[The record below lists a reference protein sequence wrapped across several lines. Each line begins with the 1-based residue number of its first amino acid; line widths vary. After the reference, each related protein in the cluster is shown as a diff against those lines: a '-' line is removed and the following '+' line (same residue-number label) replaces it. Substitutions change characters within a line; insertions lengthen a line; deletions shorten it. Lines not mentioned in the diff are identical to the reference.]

1 VLAIKKS
8 PSLRQSAFTAGG
20 DTVRLTLSR
29 RTFFQNINQSIGTKM
44 QSTFDERNWL
54 AWLVKVRILI
64 LTFLLV
70 IQLAVAELTP
80 TVLPLRLFVST
91 IVLWF
96 SLSLFYVVLLSFWQE
111 HRLQATLQILT
122 DLVLVSLVVH
132 ETGGWDSSLNF
143 LYPLVIIVASILLP
157 RVWAYLVAALAFI
170 LYGTVLDLNFYG
182 VVRSYCTTH
191 PGLKALQAIIF
202 VNLFAYLAVSYLAG
216 LLAAKLRQA
225 RVQLKDASG
234 ALESLQVLHENI
246 IQSISSGLITTGLDG
261 RITLV
266 NSAAQKLLDRTPDR
280 LLGTPVAK
288 LFLDPLPN
296 ADSQQTHGE
305 VRFEVS
311 SDKANPFRKTF
322 RVRVAQLNVPER
334 GALGYVY
341 AFDDLT
347 EIRRL
352 EREVRM
358 QDRLAAVGR
367 LAAAIAH
374 EIRNPLTSIA
384 GSVSMLSG
392 IPEMNQEHRQL
403 LDIVTRESQRLNGI
417 ITDFLAYS
425 RGKQYHFDKVDLVPL
440 LEDTLTLVRHRMTAE
455 NTGIT
460 VESNLAV
467 REALAIADGDRLK
480 QVFWNFSENAV
491 RAMRDG
497 GTLKVAI
504 ERIGDDWQISFA
516 DTGSGMTPQQTE
528 KIFEPFQ
535 SSFEGGTGLGL
546 AVVYQIVQ
554 AHEGKVWA
562 RSRPGQGTTFVLK
575 LRRLDADRHAAQ
587 PATELNSGASESR
600 VRPLAALA
608 ASAAEGRPRG

>member
-1 VLAIKKS
+1 
-8 PSLRQSAFTAGG
+8 
-20 DTVRLTLSR
+20 
-29 RTFFQNINQSIGTKM
+29 M

-54 AWLVKVRILI
+54 AWLVRVRILI

-70 IQLAVAELTP
+70 IQLAVAHFTP
-80 TVLPLRLFVST
+80 ALLPLRLFVST
-91 IVLWF
+91 VLVWYAF
-96 SLSLFYVVLLSFWQE
+96 SLFYALLLSAWHE
-111 HRLQATLQILT
+111 HRWQASLQVMT

-132 ETGGWDSSLNF
+132 QTGGWDSSLNF

-170 LYGTVLDLNFYG
+170 LYGTVLELNYYG

-191 PGLKALQAIIF
+191 PDLKALQGIIL
-202 VNLFAYLAVSYLAG
+202 VNLFAFLAVAYLAG
-216 LLAAKLRQA
+216 LLVAKLRQA
-225 RVQLKDASG
+225 RVQLKYASG
-234 ALESLQVLHENI
+234 ALEDLQILHENI
-246 IQSISSGLITTGLDG
+246 IQSVSSGLITTGLDG

-266 NSAAQKLLDRTPDR
+266 NSAAQKLLERTAAQ
-280 LLGTPVAK
+280 LLGKPVTE
-288 LFLDPLPN
+288 LFLDALPN
-296 ADSQQTHGE
+296 AESQTHAE
-305 VRFEVS
+305 VRF
-311 SDKANPFRKTF
+311 DTAATFRRTV
-322 RVRVAQLNVPER
+322 RVRVAALSVPER

-341 AFDDLT
+341 ALDDLT

-392 IPEMNQEHRQL
+392 IPEMSEEHRRL
-403 LDIVTRESQRLNGI
+403 LDIVTRESHRLNGI

-425 RGKQYHFDKVDLVPL
+425 RGKQYHFDKTDLVPL
-440 LEDTLTLVRHRMTAE
+440 LEDTLTLMRHRMTVE
-455 NTGIT
+455 NTGI
-460 VESNLAV
+460 VIESRFAV
-467 REALAIADGDRLK
+467 QEAWVLADGDRIK
-480 QVFWNFSENAV
+480 QVFWNFAENAV

-497 GTLKVAI
+497 GTLKVSI
-504 ERIGDDWQISFA
+504 EPLADDWQVSFA
-516 DTGSGMTPQQTE
+516 DTGTGMTPQQTE

-535 SSFEGGTGLGL
+535 SNFEGGTGLGL

-562 RSRPGQGTTFVLK
+562 RSKPGQGTTFVMR
-575 LRRLDADRHAAQ
+575 LRRLEAERQSPGTRPASDFVPPSLPAAR
-587 PATELNSGASESR
+587 PAQ
-600 VRPLAALA
+600 LAAA
-608 ASAAEGRPRG
+608 AAEGRVRG